1 MKNIL
6 EREIPDF
13 IEGYGN
19 VKHFNGYL
27 NQKEGKIIKN
37 FSFKNATSETSKL
50 YYDIEKLMDN
60 LPLKN
65 GMTISFHHHLRNG
78 DYILNLIMKEI
89 AKRGYKDIT
98 IAASSIFPCHAP
110 LVELMEQKV
119 VTQII
124 SAYISGAVAE
134 AISMGKLEKP
144 AIMHTHG
151 GRARIF
157 ETGERSIDI
166 AFVAAPTSD
175 DYGNI
180 NGVDGKSACGS
191 LGYAHT
197 DVELANTVVAITD
210 NLVPYPN
217 TNIEINQTYIDYILV
232 VDEIGDPKGIV
243 SGTTQITKNPIGL
256 KVANL
261 TSKFIEQSGYLKDG
275 MSFQTG
281 AGGISLAVAAEL
293 KDIMKAK
300 NITGSFASG
309 GITGYI
315 VDMYKEGLFKALFD
329 VQCFDLE
336 AIKSAKENPNHILM
350 SASMYGNSNN
360 KGAVVNKLDVVI
372 LGATEIDTNFNVN
385 VTTGSNGIIMGGSG
399 GHSDTAAGSKLC
411 IIVSQLV
418 NSRISVVK
426 DKVTTITTPGETVDI
441 LVTERGIAIN
451 PLRKDLIEKFKNS
464 NLPIKTIEEL
474 RDIAIKMTGEEK
486 KIEFTD
492 EIVAVIEYRD
502 GSVID
507 TVKKIK
513 V

>member
-6 EREIPDF
+6 GRDIPEY
-13 IEGYGN
+13 IEGYG
-19 VKHFNGYL
+19 KIKEYKGYL
-27 NQKEGKIIKN
+27 SEKAGVIKKD
-37 FSFKNATSETSKL
+37 FKFKVAEPKGSKL
-50 YYDIEKLMDN
+50 YRDLKELMDK
-60 LPLKN
+60 LPLKD

-78 DYILNLIMKEI
+78 DFVLNMVMEEI
-89 AKRGYKDIT
+89 DKRGYKDIT
-98 IAASSIFPCHAP
+98 IAASSIFPCHKG
-110 LVELMEQKV
+110 LVDMMERGV
-119 VTQII
+119 VTQIYA
-124 SAYISGAVAE
+124 AYISGPVAE
-134 AISMGKLEKP
+134 AISNGKLKKP

-157 ETGERSIDI
+157 ETGEKNIDI
-166 AFVAAPTSD
+166 AFLAAPTSD

-180 NGVDGKSACGS
+180 NGVDGKSACGA

-197 DVELANTVVAITD
+197 DAELANTVVAITD
-210 NLVPYPN
+210 NLVEYPN
-217 TNIEINQTYIDYILV
+217 PVIEINQILIDYVLV
-232 VDEIGDPKGIV
+232 VDAIGDPKGIV

-261 TSKFIEQSGYLKDG
+261 TSKFIEQSGYLKEG

-293 KDIMKAK
+293 KNIMKK
-300 NITGSFASG
+300 EGICGSFASG

-329 VQCFDLE
+329 VQCFDLD
-336 AIKSAKENPNHILM
+336 AIKSAKENREHIRM
-350 SASMYGNSNN
+350 SASMYANANN

-426 DKVTTITTPGETVDI
+426 DKVTTLTTPGETVDV
-441 LVTERGIAIN
+441 LVTEKGIAIN
-451 PLRKDLIEKFKNS
+451 PLRKDLIERFKNS
-464 NLPIKTIEEL
+464 KLPIKTIEEL
-474 RDIAIKMTGEEK
+474 REIAKKMTGEEK
-486 KIEFTD
+486 GIEFED
-492 EIVAVIEYRD
+492 QIVAIVEYRD

-513 V
+513 